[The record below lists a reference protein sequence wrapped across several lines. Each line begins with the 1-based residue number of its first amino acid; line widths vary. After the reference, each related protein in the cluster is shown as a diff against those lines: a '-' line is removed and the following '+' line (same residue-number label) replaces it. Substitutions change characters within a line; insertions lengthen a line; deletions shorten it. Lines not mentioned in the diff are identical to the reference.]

1 MFVLQIQPE
10 DCSLLGKKIFKYM
23 EQRQLSVCRMARQVN
38 ITQPGLRAIALRGGN
53 PKKVN
58 IDKLALVMETSPLEL
73 YQLVFIDKLKEITN
87 TSEVLV
93 EEFYQLVRIF
103 QRYAATIPV
112 EQRPSDYKLLTEA
125 FKLVKSFR

>member
-10 DCSLLGKKIFKYM
+10 DCSLLGKEIFRYM

-58 IDKLALVMETSPLEL
+58 IDKLALVMETPPLEL
-73 YQLVFIDKLKEITN
+73 YQLVYEDKLKEITN

-112 EQRPSDYKLLTEA
+112 EQRPSDYKLLNEA
-125 FKLVKSFR
+125 FKLVKSFS